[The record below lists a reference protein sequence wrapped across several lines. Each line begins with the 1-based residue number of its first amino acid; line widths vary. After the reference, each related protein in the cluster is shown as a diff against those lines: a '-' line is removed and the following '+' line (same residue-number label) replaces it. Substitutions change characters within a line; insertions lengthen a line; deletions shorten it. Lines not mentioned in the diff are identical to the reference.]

1 MNKRILAAGAL
12 AMLALGCVG
21 GARSQESL
29 QSPPMQYAPPQG
41 ITVQGHSEI
50 KEKPDVAR
58 VTLSVT
64 TNARHSSDAVQQ
76 NAERTSAVMASLRG
90 AGIAGKDIQTQSY
103 TVQPTFDYSE
113 SPPKR
118 KGYQVENRFEVT
130 VRDLPKVGGVLDSA
144 TASGVS
150 EIGSVSF
157 DVSDRAGA
165 EAQAL
170 SQAVASAK
178 QKAGVMASAAG
189 VDLGRLLTMTES
201 MAAPPVRPVPLFA
214 ARSFAAVGSV
224 PETPIADQQI
234 TVTADATLVYAMG
247 ATK

>member
-1 MNKRILAAGAL
+1 MNKQIFVVGAL
-12 AMLALGCVG
+12 AALTLGDVS

-29 QSPPMQYAPPQG
+29 QPQPQYAPPQG
-41 ITVQGHSEI
+41 ITALGHSEI

-76 NAERTSAVMASLRG
+76 NAARATALMASLQG
-90 AGIAGKDIQTQSY
+90 AGVVGKDIQTQSY

-130 VRDLPKVGGVLDSA
+130 VRDLTKVGLLLDSA
-144 TASGVS
+144 ATSGIS
-150 EIGSVSF
+150 EIGGVSF
-157 DVSDRAGA
+157 DLSDRAGA

-170 SQAVASAK
+170 SQAVSSAK
-178 QKAGVMASAAG
+178 LKASVMASAAG
-189 VDLGRLLTMTES
+189 VDLGRLLSVTEG
-201 MAAPPVRPVPLFA
+201 ATAPPIRPVPLFA
-214 ARSFAAVGSV
+214 ARAYGVVGS
-224 PETPIADQQI
+224 PPGTPIADQQI
-234 TVTADATLVYAMG
+234 TVTADATLVYAVG
-247 ATK
+247 AAK

>member
-1 MNKRILAAGAL
+1 MNKQIVVLGAL
-12 AMLALGCVG
+12 TALALGGVG
-21 GARSQESL
+21 GVRSQESL
-29 QSPPMQYAPPQG
+29 QPLMQYAQPQG
-41 ITVQGHSEI
+41 ITVMGQSEI

-76 NAERTSAVMASLRG
+76 NAERTTAVMASLQG
-90 AGIAGKDIQTQSY
+90 VGVTGKDIQTQSY

-118 KGYQVENRFEVT
+118 KGYQVENSFEVT
-130 VRDLPKVGGVLDSA
+130 VRDLTKVGLVLDSA

-150 EIGSVSF
+150 EVGSVSF
-157 DVSDRAGA
+157 DLSDRAGA

-170 SQAVASAK
+170 SQAVSSARL
-178 QKAGVMASAAG
+178 KAGVIASAAG
-189 VDLGRLLTMTES
+189 VDLGRLLSVTEG
-201 MAAPPVRPVPLFA
+201 ATAPPTRPVPLFV
-214 ARSFAAVGSV
+214 ARSYGVIGSP

-234 TVTADATLVYAMG
+234 TVSADATLVYALG
-247 ATK
+247 TAK